1 MGITLISDCYIRVP
15 KVSRLGLGNT
25 QKPASHPALLVD
37 PLLTDLV
44 IKIECLGNSEGAV
57 AARERGWYGQ
67 LQMRQNE
74 LFLRA

>member
-1 MGITLISDCYIRVP
+1 M
-15 KVSRLGLGNT
+15 
-25 QKPASHPALLVD
+25 
-37 PLLTDLV
+37 LTDLV